1 MGEYR
6 RFVSY
11 LYEYRNE
18 KKEKIAGAVRVDC
31 RGVRTQIR
39 DRCGAKAGAPDRRCC
54 WDTEFQSSRW
64 EWFCE
69 MRAPEAR
76 AICGGKKAGSRSSLC
91 TLGWRFAMRTALLP
105 AHLLG

>member
-31 RGVRTQIR
+31 RGVRTQNHSQRLLWNSVSQQHRLSGALAFAHIDPDLRPYAAAVYPHDSGDGADRALIR
-39 DRCGAKAGAPDRRCC
+39 
-54 WDTEFQSSRW
+54 
-64 EWFCE
+64 
-69 MRAPEAR
+69 
-76 AICGGKKAGSRSSLC
+76 L
-91 TLGWRFAMRTALLP
+91 
-105 AHLLG
+105 